1 MGVFSDIERAANN
14 PECVALIE
22 SEKNRLGPRPDDIDT
37 GLAYAAELDLHVKL
51 LYGTSERGKRD
62 VVFYLIGS
70 RLDTMRVAIELW
82 RNVDKIPRPIFQRA
96 MGRLLG
102 YSEADIADFL
112 GSEIAET
119 CPCTA
124 CGRNELEAAAAARR
138 TQYHA

>member
-14 PECVALIE
+14 PACVALIE
-22 SEKNRLGPRPDDIDT
+22 SEKNRLGSRPDDIDI

-51 LYGTSERGKRD
+51 LYGTSERGKD
-62 VVFYLIGS
+62 GVVFYLIGS
-70 RLDTMRVAIELW
+70 RLGTMLLASDLW
-82 RNVDKIPRPIFQRA
+82 RKVDKIPRPIFQRA

-102 YSEADIADFL
+102 YSEADIAEFI
-112 GSEIAET
+112 GSDIAET
-119 CPCTA
+119 CKCTA